1 MPDISRLLD
10 SKVGIENVLL
20 TREMASMPE
29 ARPLPSTSL
38 REAGLEEL
46 FGATNTDKLLEQ
58 ALCPSVGD
66 GTILQPSEFSS
77 CLKSSLEV
85 LQNHRQAEVRSFVS
99 AELIPL
105 LENEALLQAYSGLLV
120 GG

>member
-1 MPDISRLLD
+1 MANSIRLLD
-10 SKVGIENVLL
+10 SNLGIQGVLDAQDMP
-20 TREMASMPE
+20 RMPE
-29 ARPLPSTSL
+29 ARPLPSTAL

-46 FGATNTDKLLEQ
+46 FGAATTDKFLEQ

-66 GTILQPSEFSS
+66 GSILQPAEFSAALRES
-77 CLKSSLEV
+77 LAALKD
-85 LQNHRQAEVRSFVS
+85 NRRPEVRSFVS
-99 AELIPL
+99 AELAPL

>member
-1 MPDISRLLD
+1 MPDPLRLLD
-10 SKVGIENVLL
+10 GHLGIQGVLDSQDL
-20 TREMASMPE
+20 PRMPE
-29 ARPLPSTSL
+29 AHPLPSTAL

-46 FGATNTDKLLEQ
+46 FGATNTDKFLEQ

-66 GTILQPSEFSS
+66 GSILQPAEFSAA
-77 CLKSSLEV
+77 LKESLSALKDNRKPEI
-85 LQNHRQAEVRSFVS
+85 RSFVS
-99 AELIPL
+99 AELAPL

>member
-1 MPDISRLLD
+1 MSAPLHLLD
-10 SKVGIENVLL
+10 GNVGIQGVLPQPDL
-20 TREMASMPE
+20 PRIPDP
-29 ARPLPSTSL
+29 RPLPSTAL

-46 FGATNTDKLLEQ
+46 FGTTNTTKFMEQ

-66 GTILQPSEFSS
+66 GAILQPAEFSAA
-77 CLKSSLEV
+77 LKESLAA
-85 LQNHRQAEVRSFVS
+85 LKDNRQPEVRSFVS
-99 AELIPL
+99 AELAPL

>member
-1 MPDISRLLD
+1 MPDPLRLLD
-10 SKVGIENVLL
+10 GHVGIENVLSSL
-20 TREMASMPE
+20 ETPNMPE
-29 ARPLPSTSL
+29 ARPLPSTAL

-46 FGATNTDKLLEQ
+46 FGATNTEKMLEQ

-66 GTILQPSEFSS
+66 GTVLQPAEFSNA
-77 CLKSSLEV
+77 LKNSLDV
-85 LQNHRQAEVRSFVS
+85 LKDNRQPDVRSFVS
-99 AELIPL
+99 AELAPL